1 MVPPT
6 PPNCQNPDFEAYLFD
21 PETAAHW
28 LAVLQPIQVGY
39 GAVLL
44 SFLGAIHWGLEF
56 AGMGGHL
63 VYLPCYVCV
72 LTTGIP
78 SVFLGYSCACV
89 GLAYNP
95 SSHQLCSCHSIPWI
109 HRDVFCRLARFT
121 KWMGYVPPP
130 RVLSLLVMVVMV
142 VDE

>member
-1 MVPPT
+1 MVLQPP
-6 PPNCQNPDFEAYLFD
+6 QIVKNPDCEAYLFD

-63 VYLPCYVCV
+63 V
-72 LTTGIP
+72 
-78 SVFLGYSCACV
+78 
-89 GLAYNP
+89 
-95 SSHQLCSCHSIPWI
+95 
-109 HRDVFCRLARFT
+109 
-121 KWMGYVPPP
+121 
-130 RVLSLLVMVVMV
+130 
-142 VDE
+142 